1 MTILGSD
8 KYRYQE
14 VSNWVQL
21 PTDWIL
27 GEVVD
32 IAVDGGGCVY
42 IFSLDD
48 HPMMVFEEDGQLIRS
63 LGEGLFTLPHVITID
78 KDGFSIVSMI
88 TTTGLAVLLQKES
101 CSVQSVH
108 EIKDQLLRVV
118 IHLIGLPKLPSIQK
132 QKTSTSPMV
141 MVMSQSSN
149 QQIASNLRRST
160 FENYKD

>member
-1 MTILGSD
+1 
-8 KYRYQE
+8 
-14 VSNWVQL
+14 
-21 PTDWIL
+21 
-27 GEVVD
+27 
-32 IAVDGGGCVY
+32 
-42 IFSLDD
+42 
-48 HPMMVFEEDGQLIRS
+48 MVFEEDGQLIRS

-141 MVMSQSSN
+141 MVMSQSD
-149 QQIASNLRRST
+149 
-160 FENYKD
+160 YGG